1 MYYHICPYCLANL
14 DPGENCNCRAKAE
27 EKKKEILSMCE
38 DGEDGQ
44 MRMRLEDMAYGAYSV
59 ERDAKDRCYSVL

>member
-14 DPGENCNCRAKAE
+14 DPGENCNCRVKAE

-38 DGEDGQ
+38 EGEDGQ
-44 MRMRLEDMAYGAYSV
+44 MRMRLEDMAYGA
-59 ERDAKDRCYSVL
+59 